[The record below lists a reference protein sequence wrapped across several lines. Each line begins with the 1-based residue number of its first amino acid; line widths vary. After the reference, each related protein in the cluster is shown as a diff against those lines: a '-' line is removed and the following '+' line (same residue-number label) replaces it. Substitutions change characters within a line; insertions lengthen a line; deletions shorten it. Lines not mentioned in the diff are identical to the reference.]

1 MIEHV
6 MIVGYGIMG
15 QGIAFSFARGGHQV
29 TVLSRN
35 PGRIGETPRG
45 IKVVAELPDDP
56 PDLIIE
62 AVPEVIELKTSL
74 FARLEQAYKGKPILA
89 TNTSGL
95 SMDSMAAQLR
105 HPDRFIG
112 VHYFQPAEIFPSVE
126 VILVERTDPQV
137 LEDVTAALKC
147 NGQDAVLIKR
157 PIAGFLVNRLQ
168 HAVLHEAFSMIEQG
182 IVTAQD
188 VDRVCKT
195 MFGPRMC
202 VTGLIEQKDISGLDT
217 TAATQRNLVPHLN
230 HSGTSTRE
238 IQDMVS
244 RGEVGVKSGK
254 GFYDWSN
261 KDVEAHKSLAME
273 KMTRILEIVSEE

>member
-126 VILVERTDPQV
+126 VILVEQTDPKV

-238 IQDMVS
+238 IQDMVT
-244 RGEVGVKSGK
+244 RGEVGVKSGR
-254 GFYDWSN
+254 GFYDWSS

>member
-1 MIEHV
+1 MIEHA
-6 MIVGYGIMG
+6 MIIGYGVMG
-15 QGIAFSFARGGHQV
+15 QGIALSFVRGGHQV
-29 TVLSRN
+29 TVLSRD
-35 PGRIGETPRG
+35 PGRIGRVPKG
-45 IKVVAELPDDP
+45 IKLVAELPDDP

-62 AVPEVIELKTSL
+62 AVPENMELKASL
-74 FARLEQAYKGKPILA
+74 FARLEHAYRGKSILA

-95 SMDSMAAQLR
+95 SIDYMVKRLR
-105 HPDRFIG
+105 HPNRFIG

-126 VILVERTDPQV
+126 VILVNQTDHEV
-137 LEDVTAALKC
+137 LKNVTAALKR
-147 NGQDAVLIKR
+147 NGQDAVLLKR

-182 IVTAQD
+182 IVTAED
-188 VDRVCKT
+188 IDRVCKT

-202 VTGLIEQKDISGLDT
+202 VTGLIEQKDISGLVT

-230 HSGTSTRE
+230 HSGIPTQD
-238 IQDMVS
+238 IQKMVA

-261 KDVEAHKSLAME
+261 RDVEDHKKKAMG
-273 KMTRILEIVSEE
+273 KLNRILEILAD